1 MKWVFREVPKQVE
14 TRLVIEKESF
24 DDEIHHLV
32 TYLEDYEQSQKD
44 SLTVKVEGGLVLI
57 KISDLLALDVQ
68 GDYVSLSTRDQTY
81 SVRTRLYQLKEK
93 LPQQSFVQVSRQ
105 TIINIDHLRRMEASF
120 SGNMLAILSNGSKVS
135 VSRRY
140 VKALEKQL
148 GL

>member
-68 GDYVSLSTRDQTY
+68 GDYVSLLTKDQTY
-81 SVRTRLYQLKEK
+81 PVRTRLYQLKEK

>member
-1 MKWVFREVPKQVE
+1 MKWVFQEVPKQVE
-14 TRLVIEKESF
+14 ARLVIEKESF

-32 TYLEDYEQSQKD
+32 TYLENYEQSQKD

-68 GDYVSLSTRDQTY
+68 GDYVSLLTRDQTY